1 MSSRLQVLLPDEEMD
16 AIRRQAEN
24 ESLSVGEYVRR
35 ALREAEGRRPQR
47 SAESKLAL
55 IREAAKYNGPTC
67 DIEQM
72 NREIEQGY
80 LS

>member
-24 ESLSVGEYVRR
+24 ECLSVGEYVRR
-35 ALREAEGRRPQR
+35 ALREAERRRPHH
-47 SAESKLAL
+47 SAAAKLAA
-55 IREAAKYNGPTC
+55 IREAVKFSAPTA
-67 DIEQM
+67 DIDQM

-80 LS
+80 LD